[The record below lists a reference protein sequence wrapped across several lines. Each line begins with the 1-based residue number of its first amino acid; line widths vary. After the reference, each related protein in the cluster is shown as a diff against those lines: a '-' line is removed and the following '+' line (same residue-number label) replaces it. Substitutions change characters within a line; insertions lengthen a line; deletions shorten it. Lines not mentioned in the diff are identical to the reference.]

1 MAMTNA
7 TVRVLDETGKAI
19 ATGKKVAAGTGAY
32 GPITLTGSG
41 PFRVEACGLAGSRPL
56 CVWGATTSGGTLNLT
71 PLTSAVTVLAGGQP
85 PETLMTGPVQG
96 LTDSALATAQA
107 QLRTA
112 LAAALADAGLDPA
125 FDLLAGALTPGSH
138 TGYDRMLDTVT
149 VGLGLDAKAYVT
161 LGSPLGSGLA
171 YLEPGTSQGSLT
183 LDPAAATVD
192 LPGIDAL
199 YQAMGAVMPSA
210 NGCTPGLPPLLD
222 AGARASVDLV
232 TTFSGT
238 AGAAQL
244 LCSHMAGLL
253 TGDAESLVGSK
264 LLPTL
269 PTRCDF
275 SGADPVCRVALVFQ
289 TAKGVLRQVGVEQA
303 VVKRASPTGWKYLGN
318 RLEVQATAAAR
329 LVLTH
334 RADQTAP
341 DSYARYLDVS
351 IPAYPGLQCARAS
364 QKDAGGAD
372 VPLALF
378 KPTAAGSFLSLWS
391 TAPGNAAPSLDPATG
406 ATLGDDLVALPVPG
420 TTTGDTIARNFVRAG
435 RALKLELFA
444 DAACST
450 PLAGADGGAVSLDV
464 AGQLPLN
471 IIGQSGQPWPVLAAS
486 SVSNLVSLK
495 GAVGAK
501 LNYVANWSLLRAGLA
516 PQHLQL
522 CTNAACTA
530 KVAELDLDPAAVA
543 GTLSTTLGLKALL
556 ASDYKLLRL
565 TGRTADGL
573 TLQLDTTSCPTLPAG
588 QPC

>member
-1 MAMTNA
+1 
-7 TVRVLDETGKAI
+7 VLDETGKAI

-56 CVWGATTSGGTLNLT
+56 CVWGATTTGGTLNLT

-85 PETLMTGPVQG
+85 PETLMAGPVQG

-112 LAAALADAGLDPA
+112 LAAALADAGLDAA
-125 FDLLAGALTPGSH
+125 FDLLTGALTPGAH
-138 TGYDRMLDTVT
+138 TGYDRVLDTVT

-161 LGSPLGSGLA
+161 LGSPLGSGQA
-171 YLEPGTSQGSLT
+171 YLEPGTTQGSFS
-183 LDPAAATVD
+183 LDPAAAAVD

-199 YQAMGAVMPSA
+199 YQAMGPVMTAA
-210 NGCTPGLPPLLD
+210 NGCTSSLPPLLD

-244 LCSHMAGLL
+244 LCLHMAGTLA
-253 TGDAESLVGSK
+253 GDAESLVGSK
-264 LLPTL
+264 LLPTV

-289 TAKGVLRQVGVEQA
+289 TAKGVLRPVGVEQA

-329 LVLTH
+329 LVLTR

-351 IPAYPGLQCARAS
+351 IPAYPGLLCARAS
-364 QKDAGGAD
+364 QKDSSGTD
-372 VPLALF
+372 VALALF
-378 KPTAAGSFLSLWS
+378 KPTATGSFLSLWS

-406 ATLGDDLVALPVPG
+406 ATLADDVVAVPVPG
-420 TTTGDTIARNFVRAG
+420 TTAGDAVARNFVRAG
-435 RALKLELFA
+435 RGLRLELFSDA
-444 DAACST
+444 DCTT
-450 PLAGADGGAVSLDV
+450 PLAGADGGAVGLEV

-471 IIGQSGQPWPVLAAS
+471 AIGQSGQPWPALAAAAAA
-486 SVSNLVSLK
+486 NLVSLK
-495 GAVGAK
+495 AAVGAK
-501 LNYVANWSLLRAGLA
+501 LNYVANWSYQRPGGLA

-522 CTNAACTA
+522 CTNAGCTA

-556 ASDYKLLRL
+556 ASDYKLLRM

-573 TLQLDTTSCPTLPAG
+573 TLQLDTTSCPTQPAG
-588 QPC
+588 QAC